1 MPQKSKLSLEEKVK
15 IIRKYMN
22 GEVSLNS
29 TSVEAAI
36 SHETLRQWVMQY
48 RAKEAAAFLP
58 SRKNHMYSPEL
69 KLQAVQDYL
78 AGEGS
83 LREKYGLRD
92 KKTLRSWIILMEI
105 STP

>member
-69 KLQAVQDYL
+69 KLQAVQDYR
-78 AGEGS
+78 S
-83 LREKYGLRD
+83 LRAKYGLRD